1 MRAGV
6 GRRGSYLNSRNST
19 LPERRKGVREER
31 REGGRERRKGRREE
45 GERPKT
51 STYWWRGF
59 NFLIQSDG

>member
-31 REGGRERRKGRREE
+31 REGGREIKGERRKKSMPG
-45 GERPKT
+45 GGMK
-51 STYWWRGF
+51 
-59 NFLIQSDG
+59 